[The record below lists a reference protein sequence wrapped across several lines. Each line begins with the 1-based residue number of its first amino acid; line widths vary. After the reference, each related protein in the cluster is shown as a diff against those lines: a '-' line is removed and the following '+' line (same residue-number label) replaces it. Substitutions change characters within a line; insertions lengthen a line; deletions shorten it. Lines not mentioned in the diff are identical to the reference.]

1 MQKKIEIELSDKSMD
16 VKDFNGLLAGQMT
29 ILRDLQRSYIGQK
42 SADESKAY
50 AKAELEKR
58 INFTGNASQET
69 KNKALDYLTLDV
81 VSKALG
87 NKGLYAEG
95 GETDED
101 EQDENVDRLQE
112 LSDEYDIPT
121 EVIKEYAN
129 DRGIEI
135 SEIDDLPFN
144 GRFDSEEDYA
154 EDMVEQG
161 AISNLSYYLEMYPTD
176 MRIFAQEEADSRVDN
191 MDDDELLYQAD
202 TETEA
207 DEYDSIQDEI
217 SDLKEEINDLQDDID
232 EIYANEDEDVTESES
247 EENDAKADDLKAEKD
262 AKERELEDLEDR
274 FASMDSRD
282 ELIEKAREDLRE
294 QYYDEIYE
302 ALEKD
307 AVGYFVDELGY
318 SAEDLVKNSSF
329 TIDYTFLAKELG
341 YDVLYIEHNG
351 DVYVFSNY
359 ERGGMTYAKGGN
371 IPTIEKRVAEVNKLI
386 AEGNDKGLEVVD
398 ESTTWQ
404 SPMKY
409 NPLKYSNGVLYVSYE
424 QLDLYNYNKGRG
436 EGYKKESYKVGKNEM
451 GMGLSEGSAQK
462 ETLTDIAR
470 MYRKAINSFNKYGYA
485 DGGMMAKGGGTE
497 IGGNYTIKNDLGSFT
512 SVKVMAIDSNYK
524 PSKSHFSVQVS
535 VRKKDGDKEI
545 IQQKPIK
552 TYPIE
557 SYDDFLNDL
566 IKRGAKKMADGGMM
580 ASGGIIATSPS
591 LEGIKK
597 IISNYYYSSNISLKK
612 NEDSDE
618 YEVHN
623 AKGKINSVKVIEKKG
638 RFQFVNKMA
647 DGGMMAKGGGIPN
660 NYRGKTSENIWN
672 ELTENQRVHFMIDHA
687 EEIGLTSNMIPK
699 YAEKGW
705 SDLNE
710 KLQDAFAV
718 HTMMGQYA
726 DGGGVDNYQLTETED
741 GNTEVRVGNFT
752 FYFDGVGDMARL
764 KEIYHRPTDIDASFD
779 TRYKPNLSQ
788 FKRPSQK
795 LIVLFKHPILGE
807 FQVRGGFQIL
817 KERPTYVD
825 GSMYEKGGRLK
836 VGDTIYRAWFTDD
849 DGEKG
854 SAIIVAE
861 SERDAE
867 EIAKKI
873 NDRFSYLSNPIKIK
887 NEEVLYEES
896 REKEPIYKMAEGGT
910 TDGKTLQKVK
920 VTIKD
925 VDMGGD
931 VVYKG
936 DHWFK
941 KDQLANKTNE
951 QIGDFI
957 LKKYGLDY
965 GNTYKYS
972 IVKTKEEKQMMARG
986 GKTDDNYRG
995 KKEQIIKELRKIKSG
1010 VGGKPPYVFE
1020 KDGFIYVSA
1029 EEGDNYADYY
1039 RYYINKDLIKVAN
1052 KYGTFWEWED
1062 AGSIMFAPEWNW
1074 DMAKG
1079 GITFDEKVESISESL
1094 MERKKVSP
1102 KVQKDY
1108 GKTYNKKEAVAS
1120 AKRIAGAMRSKE
1132 NAKKKS

>member
-1 MQKKIEIELSDKSMD
+1 MQKKID
-16 VKDFNGLLAGQMT
+16 
-29 ILRDLQRSYIGQK
+29 
-42 SADESKAY
+42 
-50 AKAELEKR
+50 
-58 INFTGNASQET
+58 
-69 KNKALDYLTLDV
+69 
-81 VSKALG
+81 
-87 NKGLYAEG
+87 KGLYSNGGETNESDNLLEFTIPNYALSSLINGDDSGLEDEDIEKIDKFVNRIVEKYGNANFMLPDEDEMDLGFKYRNDIDGNLGADCSLLYLMPSKKYDEG

-176 MRIFAQEEADSRVDN
+176 MRILAQEEADSRVDN

-202 TETEA
+202 TESEA

-247 EENDAKADDLKAEKD
+247 EENDAKADDLKAEKEE
-262 AKERELEDLEDR
+262 KERELEDLEDK

-318 SAEDLVKNSSF
+318 SAEDLAKNSSF
-329 TIDYTFLAKELG
+329 TIDYKFLAKELG

-409 NPLKYSNGVLYVSYE
+409 KPLKYSNGVLYVEYE
-424 QLDLYNYNKGRG
+424 ELDLYKHNRG
-436 EGYKKESYKVGKNEM
+436 GGSEWKKEKYRVGKNEM

-485 DGGMMAKGGGTE
+485 DGGMMAKGGEIKKGDIVTLKNDVKASYENKILPKGTE
-497 IGGNYTIKNDLGSFT
+497 MILKATPYYTNKKGYF
-512 SVKVMAIDSNYK
+512 VYAIT
-524 PSKSHFSVQVS
+524 
-535 VRKKDGDKEI
+535 KDGK
-545 IQQKPIK
+545 
-552 TYPIE
+552 
-557 SYDDFLNDL
+557 
-566 IKRGAKKMADGGMM
+566 
-580 ASGGIIATSPS
+580 
-591 LEGIKK
+591 
-597 IISNYYYSSNISLKK
+597 
-612 NEDSDE
+612 
-618 YEVHN
+618 YEVRT
-623 AKGKINSVKVIEKKG
+623 EKSNFKENI
-638 RFQFVNKMA
+638 VEIMA

-672 ELTENQRVHFMIDHA
+672 ELTENQRIHFMIDHA

-726 DGGGVDNYQLTETED
+726 DGG
-741 GNTEVRVGNFT
+741 
-752 FYFDGVGDMARL
+752 
-764 KEIYHRPTDIDASFD
+764 
-779 TRYKPNLSQ
+779 
-788 FKRPSQK
+788 
-795 LIVLFKHPILGE
+795 
-807 FQVRGGFQIL
+807 
-817 KERPTYVD
+817 
-825 GSMYEKGGRLK
+825 
-836 VGDTIYRAWFTDD
+836 
-849 DGEKG
+849 
-854 SAIIVAE
+854 
-861 SERDAE
+861 
-867 EIAKKI
+867 
-873 NDRFSYLSNPIKIK
+873 
-887 NEEVLYEES
+887 
-896 REKEPIYKMAEGGT
+896 T
-910 TDGKTLQKVK
+910 TDAKTLQKVK

-936 DHWFK
+936 DHWFR

-965 GNTYKYS
+965 GNTYKYT
-972 IVKTKEEKQMMARG
+972 IVKTKEEKQMMAKG

-995 KKEQIIKELRKIKSG
+995 KKEQIIKDLRKIKSG
-1010 VGGKPPYVFE
+1010 LDGIPPEVFE
-1020 KDGFIYVSA
+1020 KDGLIYVSA
-1029 EEGDNYADYY
+1029 EDGQHYAEYY
-1039 RYYINKDLIKVAN
+1039 DFYINKDLEKVAN
-1052 KYGTFWEWED
+1052 KYGSYWEWED
-1062 AGSIMFAPEWNW
+1062 AGSIVFAPEWMW
-1074 DMAKG
+1074 DMKMG

-1108 GKTYNKKEAVAS
+1108 GKTYNKKEAVES